1 MSVRYN
7 PPQSMI
13 FRTRLLLLATLLV
26 LVLPQARATDWK
38 QPVAALARKIAAL
51 TGPGQVQII
60 VKNRSSVKPDA
71 VAEIEALLIRD
82 LSATGVSQ
90 GGPNSA
96 TQVTVTLSE
105 NLQGGLWVAQ
115 VQEGTDVQVAM
126 LPVKLATESPA
137 TGSPVMKLKRTV
149 LMHEQEP
156 VLDAQVISDGGKTL
170 LVVLEANRIVV
181 YQKNAEAS
189 FLDREAASPRW
200 VAPQTFPIPGG
211 HVVPRDLRG
220 RVVMGKEH
228 LFDAYLPGLRCVAT
242 NGGQQLDVTCADS
255 DDPWPVAA
263 GQEAFY
269 DSSRDY
275 FMGVLVPGFH
285 LQLAPFY
292 EAAAIPRAGGSA
304 LLLNN
309 VDGTATLIDNNVAG
323 PVSGTG
329 DWGSDLAAI
338 QSACGS
344 GVQVLVSGSG
354 AATSSDSL
362 RAYEVSGREAIPVSA
377 SLQVS
382 GTVMA
387 IWPSQNVGDAMVIVR
402 MPGNGGYE
410 VWSVSASCN

>member
-1 MSVRYN
+1 
-7 PPQSMI
+7 MI
-13 FRTRLLLLATLLV
+13 LRTRLLLLAALLA
-26 LVLPQARATDWK
+26 LLLPQARAADWK

-51 TGPGQVQII
+51 TGPGQVQIM
-60 VKNRSSVKPDA
+60 VKNRSSLRPDE
-71 VAEIEALLIRD
+71 VAEIEALLRRD
-82 LSATGVSQ
+82 LSTSGVSQ

-115 VQEGTDVQVAM
+115 VQEGTDEQVAM
-126 LPVKLATESPA
+126 LPVQLASETQA
-137 TGSPVMKLKRTV
+137 TGSPMMKLKRTV

-156 VLDAQVISDGGKTL
+156 VLDAQVIPDGGETL

-189 FLDREAASPRW
+189 SSNQGTVTATDDSRW
-200 VAPQTFPIPGG
+200 VVSPAFPIPGG
-211 HVVPRDLRG
+211 HVFPRDLRG
-220 RVVMGKEH
+220 RVVMGQEH
-228 LFDAYLPGLRCVAT
+228 LFDAYLPGIRCVAT
-242 NGGQQLDVTCADS
+242 NGGQQMDVTCADS

-263 GQEAFY
+263 GQKAFY

-309 VDGTATLIDNNVAG
+309 VDGTATLIENNVAG
-323 PVSGTG
+323 TVSGTG

-338 QSACGS
+338 QSTCGS
-344 GVQVLVSGSG
+344 GTQVVVSGSG

-362 RAYEVSGREAIPVSA
+362 RAYEISGREAIPVSA
-377 SLQVS
+377 SLQVP

-387 IWPSQNVGDAMVIVR
+387 IWPSQNAGDAMAIVR

-410 VWSVSASCN
+410 VWRVSASCN